1 MFDKND
7 IRKVLIRGR
16 YMEFT
21 LLETVY
27 YMETYGK
34 KDSEDLKAF
43 RKFIRD
49 ELEKL
54 VEQGERLQKEGIT
67 PYKADVVNAIS
78 KEEAERRLKEES

>member
-27 YMETYGK
+27 YMESHGK

-54 VEQGERLQKEGIT
+54 VEQGEKLQKEGIT
-67 PYKADVVNAIS
+67 PYKADIVNAIS
-78 KEEAERRLKEES
+78 KDEAERRLKEEF